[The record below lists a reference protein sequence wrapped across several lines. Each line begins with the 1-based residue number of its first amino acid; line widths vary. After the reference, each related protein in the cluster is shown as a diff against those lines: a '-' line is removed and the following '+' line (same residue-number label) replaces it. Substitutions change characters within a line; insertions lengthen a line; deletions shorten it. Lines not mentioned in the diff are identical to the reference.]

1 MMARWL
7 SLLVAAFLLCP
18 TGARAQERP
27 SPFSKIKEAVAR
39 KAFTLES
46 TSALSLSVGAA
57 FGQEYTRDLQFGL
70 SYRYFFNDYLG
81 IGVTV
86 LGGLPF
92 EGGLTDEIRSARPEA
107 INNVRPETMRLA
119 GTVDL
124 HLVPIY
130 GKFVLFGR
138 FSVHY
143 DLSLCV
149 GFGVALVQ
157 GKGLDGQ
164 INIPTLPQRGTFTP
178 SFGAGFRLLFS
189 QHVGMTVDFR
199 DYLWD
204 EQNPITRQK
213 SWSNHYS
220 VTLGPTFRF

>member
-1 MMARWL
+1 MARWL
-7 SLLVAAFLLCP
+7 PFLIVAFLQSP
-18 TGARAQERP
+18 PGAWAQERP
-27 SPFSKIKEAVAR
+27 SPFSKIKEAVVR
-39 KAFTLES
+39 KAFELDA
-46 TSALSLSVGAA
+46 TSALSVSIGAA

-70 SYRYFFNDYLG
+70 SYRYFVNDYLG
-81 IGVTV
+81 LGITL

-92 EGGLTDEIRSARPEA
+92 EGGMVDEIRSARPEA
-107 INNVRPETMRLA
+107 LNNVRPEVMRLA

-143 DLSLCV
+143 DLSLCI
-149 GFGVALVQ
+149 GFGVALVE
-157 GKGLDGQ
+157 GKSLDGQ
-164 INIPTLPQRGTFTP
+164 TDVPALPRRGAFTP

-189 QHVGMTVDFR
+189 QHVGMTFDFR

-220 VTLGPTFRF
+220 VTLGPSFRF